1 MYTLTE
7 FLVRDHQETLAREA
21 ASAALARRTEDDP
34 KPEPRPWPRLAID
47 RAGLAVRR
55 VLHVSAA

>member
-7 FLVRDHQETLAREA
+7 FLVRDRQETLEREA
-21 ASAALARRTEDDP
+21 ASSALARRVDDAP
-34 KPEPRPWPRLAID
+34 KPEPRRWPRLAID

-55 VLHVSAA
+55 VLHHSPA